1 MARSVN
7 GAGVGALLAA
17 SLFLMSPTAA
27 VGQCNC
33 PKTVT
38 LDAWGLYSY
47 SLSHDLPQ
55 VRVAATRP
63 QSAEPTVAKIVV
75 SPNGAPCSFDVLST
89 SDPDLVTHLQ
99 KAIMKW
105 RFRAPVLASS
115 KPGSPLCM
123 RSKIYVYAKRQG
135 DHISWEGPGLTKP
148 GVR

>member
-1 MARSVN
+1 MAGAVN
-7 GAGVGALLAA
+7 RAGIGPLLAA
-17 SLFLMSPTAA
+17 SLFLMSPIAA

-47 SLSHDLPQ
+47 SLSHDLPP
-55 VRVAATRP
+55 VRVVATKS
-63 QSAEPTVAKIVV
+63 QSAVPTVAKIVV
-75 SPNGAPCSFDVLST
+75 SPDGAPCSFDVLST

-99 KAIMKW
+99 KAVMKW
-105 RFRAPVLASS
+105 RFRAPVLADAKQS
-115 KPGSPLCM
+115 SPLCM

-148 GVR
+148 GAR